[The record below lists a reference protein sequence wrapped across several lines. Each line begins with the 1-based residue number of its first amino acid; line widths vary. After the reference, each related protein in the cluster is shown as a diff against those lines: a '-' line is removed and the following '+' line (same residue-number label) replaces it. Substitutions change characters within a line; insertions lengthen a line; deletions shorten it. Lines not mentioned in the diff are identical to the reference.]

1 MDRILQSGCSF
12 IAMAGIGMIW
22 SNLALAGPP
31 GGRQIQGPLQNLA
44 QHSIAAQH
52 QEAQRQEAQRLDLR
66 APSPGFGEMSS
77 ASANFPSAAHRQIA
91 GSDAMRLPALGN
103 TLQSRNTMEDLARR
117 VRHEGLPVAR
127 IFEGKSSL
135 VHLGFNQ
142 KGKPGLWLVQKTH

>member
-1 MDRILQSGCSF
+1 MNRMSFTAIASFGMLLSGS
-12 IAMAGIGMIW
+12 
-22 SNLALAGPP
+22 LALAGPP
-31 GGRQIQGPLQNLA
+31 AGRPPLQNLA
-44 QHSIAAQH
+44 QRSIAAP
-52 QEAQRQEAQRLDLR
+52 RLDAQRLDLR
-66 APSPGFGEMSS
+66 APSPGLGESSS
-77 ASANFPSAAHRQIA
+77 ASANFPSAHRQIA
-91 GSDAMRLPALGN
+91 GSDTMRLPALGN